1 MPIRKKAMAV
11 LTFSAIAFLI
21 AMIIFYNRTDSLKE
35 GPVTSYLGET
45 EINIYNTYLE
55 GEKQLL
61 FIDTAAYNSFRKA
74 GKFIEIREEELHIK
88 KPIETLKA
96 NPEQFIRDF
105 SGEFGKY
112 LAEFNK
118 AYPGAELKAEDYI
131 FRIDSRGLFGLT
143 EKEIMISTEYH
154 NYTFSPNFRVFTDSG
169 MYGMAGEIMYAPA
182 TGELVN
188 TAQFNRQPPAK
199 QKIAPETTEAQ
210 EEEPVK
216 LGAE

>member
-154 NYTFSPNFRVFTDSG
+154 DYTFSPNFRVFIETG
-169 MYGMAGEIMYAPA
+169 ITGEITYTPA
-182 TGELVN
+182 TGNIENAGKVEE
-188 TAQFNRQPPAK
+188 TPPAE
-199 QKIAPETTEAQ
+199 QEIAPETTEAQ